1 MARKKDEVM
10 LIDEQE
16 LMEEQLSEVIE
27 EDGGIE
33 LELPEE
39 INEEPTGDSVIDE
52 LLQETCMTEIPQQEG
67 KLLEEEA
74 QSDSITDI
82 QPSPLLLNAEVAE
95 DNAKPEQAEMEIETG
110 IDASESP
117 EPARP
122 RRRTR
127 RNTNQ
132 VLSIDDNT
140 QVRSAE
146 EEENQLWLELR
157 NAQRGRRILSG
168 TLSGIER
175 LENGL
180 PMAIVYYKN
189 NIRVAIPATEMM
201 IQIANQE
208 EQSELVIYNR
218 YAQLLSRMLATEIDF
233 MIAGLDRR
241 NGVVLGSRK
250 QAMERKQQRYYLNS
264 DADGQYLINEGQ
276 IVEAR
281 VVVVSDKQIRLEV
294 FGVETNVITR
304 EIAWEW
310 IDDVHN
316 YYQVGDRVLVKIKE
330 IQREEPD
337 RLRIA
342 VSIREATENPSAANL
357 KKCSVNGKYIGTV
370 TGIDN
375 VVYVRLNIGVN
386 AIATTVRD
394 SRAVCSKDEVSFV
407 VTRIDEANGLAV
419 GIITRIIKQAN

>member
-1 MARKKDEVM
+1 MARKKEEVM

-16 LMEEQLSEVIE
+16 LMEEQLSEVID

-39 INEEPTGDSVIDE
+39 INEELTGESVIDE
-52 LLQETCMTEIPQQEG
+52 LSQDTCMTEIPQQEDEF
-67 KLLEEEA
+67 KEEA
-74 QSDSITDI
+74 QPASAMSSFPMLTADVLDNNGEMNQEIALD
-82 QPSPLLLNAEVAE
+82 NVEAEG
-95 DNAKPEQAEMEIETG
+95 ET
-110 IDASESP
+110 ETELEP
-117 EPARP
+117 EPERP
-122 RRRTR
+122 RKRTR

-233 MIAGLDRR
+233 LIAGLDRR